1 MGRAREI
8 ADLIGGTT
16 PDIILKTSDGAILN
30 LQTSDT
36 TVTADSVLGT
46 INFQAPDEASGTDS
60 ILIGSKIE
68 AIAEGT
74 FAADNNATKLVFS
87 TGASEAAA
95 SKMTLSSGG
104 VLNVDGGIT
113 VDNITIDGTEID
125 LSSGDLT
132 LDSAGEISLDSGT
145 GVIRVKDGGTQFGS
159 FIESSNNFIIKS
171 QVSDGDLVLM
181 GNDGGAEITAMTID
195 MSEGGKVGIGTT
207 SPNAKLALSGTGTV
221 DLGIGSTNAGG
232 AYLYLDGDSNGD
244 FSGSDYSYIG
254 HDTSGQLLIHQD
266 SPSGSDNILLKTN
279 GSTRWTLNSSGNLFP
294 AATSQGIVLG
304 ATSDTAANR
313 LDDYEEGT
321 FTATMAN
328 SVTLTS
334 NYDSLAYTKIGR
346 QVTVTGQIQINSDN
360 SNSHTVIT
368 NLPFTHFTQSSP
380 NEDAD
385 RAFCAVRLYNHD
397 AADDAQFVGAFTAEG
412 TTNLYFV
419 NVRDNAANTD
429 LDADAS
435 GYLMFTITYFST

>member
-1 MGRAREI
+1 MPYIGN
-8 ADLIGGTT
+8 DLAT
-16 PDIILKTSDGAILN
+16 
-30 LQTSDT
+30 Q
-36 TVTADSVLGT
+36 
-46 INFQAPDEASGTDS
+46 FQAFATQTITGDGSTGYTLDRAVANGKEILVYINNVKQEEGSGKAYTASGTT
-60 ILIGSKIE
+60 I
-68 AIAEGT
+68 T
-74 FAADNNATKLVFS
+74 F
-87 TGASEAAA
+87 SEAVA
-95 SKMTLSSGG
+95 
-104 VLNVDGGIT
+104 
-113 VDNITIDGTEID
+113 
-125 LSSGDLT
+125 SGDSCYLVYMG
-132 LDSAGEISLDSGT
+132 SAQQTVTPPAGSLGGYTGNASLDGAVT
-145 GVIRVKDGGTQFGS
+145 IN
-159 FIESSNNFIIKS
+159 ESSADVDFRVESNDDTHALFVDAGNN
-171 QVSDGDLVLM
+171 
-181 GNDGGAEITAMTID
+181 
-195 MSEGGKVGIGTT
+195 KVAVGTS
-207 SPNAKLALSGTGTV
+207 SPNAKLAVSGTGTV

-244 FSGSDYSYIG
+244 FSGSDQSYIG

-397 AADDAQFVGAFTAEG
+397 AADDAQFVGAFTAEN

-419 NVRDNAANTD
+419 NVRDNAANAD
-429 LDADAS
+429 LEADAS
-435 GYLMFTITYFST
+435 GYLMFTITYFSTQGEKKKWH